1 MDIRDLKLTRSLA
14 ACAVAGTLVL
24 AGCGG
29 KDDAAK
35 DASASTSPTSTSPT
49 STAATG
55 STSPSSDDE
64 SKPDKGE
71 SVTVASFVDD
81 LKDGNSDV
89 ESSHAR
95 ISMEVGGQQILT
107 EGDVD
112 TGGPNPE
119 AVMTMTI
126 PSAGKTEIRLV
137 DGAFYMR
144 IPKVTKDK
152 FVKIDLDQVPGD
164 IAKSLDSMDP
174 VTQVE
179 QFEKAIRAV
188 TYLGET
194 ERSGVDVDHYRVRM
208 DSSKIESLAGAAALP
223 KTIVMDLFLDDDHR
237 MRGMQ
242 MEVPVQGKKFV
253 LDGTFSQFGKDVDVQ
268 KPSASQLMSTNG

>member
-1 MDIRDLKLTRSLA
+1 MEFRDLKLTRSLA

-24 AGCGG
+24 AGCGS

-35 DASASTSPTSTSPT
+35 DAAASTSPTSAAA
-49 STAATG
+49 STAA
-55 STSPSSDDE
+55 SSGASSDE
-64 SKPDKGE
+64 SKPGKGDA
-71 SVTVASFVDD
+71 VTVASFVSD

-89 ESSHAR
+89 ESSHSR
-95 ISMEVGGQQILT
+95 ITMEVAGQRIVT

-112 TGGPNPE
+112 TSGAHPE
-119 AVMTMTI
+119 AIMTMTI
-126 PSAGKTEIRLV
+126 PSAGASEIRLV

-144 IPKVTKDK
+144 IPKMTKDK
-152 FVKIDLDQVPGD
+152 FMVIDLDQVPGD

-174 VTQVE
+174 ATQVN

-188 TYLGET
+188 TYLGGT
-194 ERSGVDVDHYRVRM
+194 ERSGVGVDHYRVRM
-208 DSSKIESLAGAAALP
+208 DSTKIASLAGGASLP
-223 KTIVMDLFLDDDHR
+223 KTVVMDLYLDDEHR

-253 LDGTFSQFGKDVDVQ
+253 LDGTFSQFGKHVDVQ
-268 KPSASQLMSTNG
+268 KPSASQIMSANG